1 LPFGVAGFSPKLLVT
16 NKTMLISY
24 DMRHADRQ
32 TLSLGGL
39 TRAVDFDYLSGTVFW
54 VDSDS
59 RNINS

>member
-1 LPFGVAGFSPKLLVT
+1 
-16 NKTMLISY
+16 MLISY